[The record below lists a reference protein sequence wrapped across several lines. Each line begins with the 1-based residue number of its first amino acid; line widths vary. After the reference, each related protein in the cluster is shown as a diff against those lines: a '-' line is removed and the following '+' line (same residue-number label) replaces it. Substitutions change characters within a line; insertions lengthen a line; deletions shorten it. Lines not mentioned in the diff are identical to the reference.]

1 MSPPGAQLCR
11 RGARRERVQAERVQ
25 SGACLEC
32 QAGHRPVLQ
41 QVLDRA
47 FVALRGGAV
56 QRGAA
61 ARVARVHLRRFQL
74 THRMCMAPCWSSAVT

>member
-1 MSPPGAQLCR
+1 LRSRPTPPGAQLCR
-11 RGARRERVQAERVQ
+11 QGAQWERIQAGLVQ

-32 QAGHRPVLQ
+32 EAGHRSVLQ
-41 QVLDRA
+41 QVLDHS

-61 ARVARVHLRRFQL
+61 AGVARVHLRR
-74 THRMCMAPCWSSAVT
+74 SS

>member
-1 MSPPGAQLCR
+1 L
-11 RGARRERVQAERVQ
+11 Q

-32 QAGHRPVLQ
+32 QAGHRSVLQ
-41 QVLDRA
+41 QVLDHA

-61 ARVARVHLRRFQL
+61 AGVARVHLRRFQL
-74 THRMCMAPCWSSAVT
+74 THRMCKVSCGAHASSGAATQLGS

>member
-1 MSPPGAQLCR
+1 M
-11 RGARRERVQAERVQ
+11 Q

-32 QAGHRPVLQ
+32 EAGHRSVLQ
-41 QVLDRA
+41 QVLDHS

-61 ARVARVHLRRFQL
+61 AGVARVHLRR
-74 THRMCMAPCWSSAVT
+74 SS